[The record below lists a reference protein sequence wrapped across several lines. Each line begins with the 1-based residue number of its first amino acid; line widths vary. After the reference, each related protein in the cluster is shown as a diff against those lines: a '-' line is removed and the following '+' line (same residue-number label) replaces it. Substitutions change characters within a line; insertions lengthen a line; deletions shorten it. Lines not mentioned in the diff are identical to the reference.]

1 MLRTP
6 TVSLVPLFGT
16 PPIEYTDLYALYAT
30 QIAARICAD
39 LYTPETMLGPMKP
52 VVVGLALR
60 RGPASDDELDLVS
73 ERARLEAIL
82 SLLKQSR
89 VW

>member
-1 MLRTP
+1 MRVP

-16 PPIEYTDLYALYAT
+16 PPSELSDVYALYAT
-30 QIAARICAD
+30 QIAAHICAD
-39 LYTPETMLGPMKP
+39 LYTAETMLGPMKP

-60 RGPASDDELDLVS
+60 RGAGGEDGLDLDA
-73 ERARLEAIL
+73 ERARLDAVL
-82 SLLKQSR
+82 SLIDRSR